1 MALAIWHA
9 AWTLPR
15 QISFQV
21 IVEKQKREKELGR
34 NRGNL
39 RQKDQQ
45 NWEVFLQERQIW
57 FFFFN
62 LNKNVMKPKW
72 RSCIRRFMI

>member
-1 MALAIWHA
+1 MVWAIWHA

-21 IVEKQKREKELGR
+21 IVEKQKRKNELGR
-34 NRGNL
+34 KRGNL

-45 NWEVFLQERQIW
+45 NWEVFLQDRQTW
-57 FFFFN
+57 FFINF
-62 LNKNVMKPKW
+62 NKNVMKPKW
-72 RSCIRRFMI
+72 RSCIRRFMN

>member
-9 AWTLPR
+9 AWTLPC

-21 IVEKQKREKELGR
+21 IVEGKKRENELGR
-34 NRGNL
+34 KGGNL

-45 NWEVFLQERQIW
+45 N
-57 FFFFN
+57 
-62 LNKNVMKPKW
+62 
-72 RSCIRRFMI
+72 

>member
-34 NRGNL
+34 KRGNL
-39 RQKDQQ
+39 RQKD
-45 NWEVFLQERQIW
+45 
-57 FFFFN
+57 
-62 LNKNVMKPKW
+62 
-72 RSCIRRFMI
+72 

>member
-9 AWTLPR
+9 AWTLPG

-34 NRGNL
+34 KSGNL

-45 NWEVFLQERQIW
+45 NWEVFLQDRQIW
-57 FFFFN
+57 FFINF
-62 LNKNVMKPKW
+62 NKNVMKPKW